1 MRKIN
6 PTKPRKTQQNSH
18 KTTICE
24 KIYDWGG
31 VSWDCGQL
39 TLSLLAKLV

>member
-6 PTKPRKTQQNSH
+6 PTKHRKTQQYRD
-18 KTTICE
+18 KTAICR

-39 TLSLLAKLV
+39 TLSLSTKLV

>member
-1 MRKIN
+1 MEKIN
-6 PTKPRKTQQNSH
+6 PTKPGKTQQNRP
-18 KTTICE
+18 KTAICE

-39 TLSLLAKLV
+39 TLSLSTKLV